1 MGWYSLFSPDVA
13 KWVCLAIFVV
23 AFIFILFFSKKVKI
37 ETVSLIGAALVVLLG
52 ITSPFKAISEA
63 IDWDVLGLLVGYGML
78 AMSLKA
84 SKLPEWLANEVL
96 KRFKKEKTALLL
108 ICIIAMA
115 LSIIIAN
122 PEVVIM
128 LAPLAIELCDKMK
141 GNLVTYLIAVAVSS
155 NVVTTVTMIA
165 DPPSLIL
172 ADYVGMEFF
181 DFYWF
186 QNKISLGSISIFCIV
201 VAALVLAFQ
210 FRKMNTVAETDVKN
224 VKVAMF
230 PTVLFFVSVLLLAF
244 IPWDEIGAWG
254 HRGFLG
260 LATGL
265 ISILWGIIKNGKSSV
280 LGWFKE
286 FSWST
291 ILFLIGIFTLVYSVN
306 SVGLLEDFANLIA
319 STGITSPS
327 IYLAILIWVSVLLS
341 GFIDNVPYTVIM
353 LPVCQFLATS
363 LGVNPIP
370 FYFGVLVGT
379 GMGGNLT
386 PTGATA
392 NVVATQMLAD
402 RGKIV
407 TVTDY
412 MRVAWPFTFAA
423 VATGHI
429 LLQIIWM

>member
-1 MGWYSLFSPDVA
+1 MGWYSLFSPDIA

-201 VAALVLAFQ
+201 VAALALA
-210 FRKMNTVAETDVKN
+210 VA
-224 VKVAMF
+224 
-230 PTVLFFVSVLLLAF
+230 
-244 IPWDEIGAWG
+244 IP
-254 HRGFLG
+254 F
-260 LATGL
+260 
-265 ISILWGIIKNGKSSV
+265 SIL
-280 LGWFKE
+280 
-286 FSWST
+286 
-291 ILFLIGIFTLVYSVN
+291 
-306 SVGLLEDFANLIA
+306 
-319 STGITSPS
+319 GIT
-327 IYLAILIWVSVLLS
+327 
-341 GFIDNVPYTVIM
+341 
-353 LPVCQFLATS
+353 
-363 LGVNPIP
+363 
-370 FYFGVLVGT
+370 
-379 GMGGNLT
+379 
-386 PTGATA
+386 
-392 NVVATQMLAD
+392 
-402 RGKIV
+402 KIE
-407 TVTDY
+407 
-412 MRVAWPFTFAA
+412 FF
-423 VATGHI
+423 
-429 LLQIIWM
+429 